1 MFLALREIRRAK
13 VRFGL
18 LIAAVAL
25 LAFLILFQSAIQNSL
40 IRQFVGGVRNQ
51 TAAVLVFNVDGR
63 RFPQSSTVSPELE
76 EKVRATEG
84 VDAIAPIYQGTFPIE
99 AGGDTQATSV
109 LGYAEPDLGGP
120 GDLIEGRMPRSAG
133 EAVANAGNEEDGF
146 GIGSTVTVQP
156 AGIDLEVVG
165 LADDVGINVLP
176 TLFTTAETYLTVL
189 RARNPAASCIS
200 GLVRA
205 TSASV
210 ASGKTLAN
218 VPTIAELTASLN
230 RADESIDALSRAD
243 AAELNPGIES
253 IKQSFTVILV
263 LFGLVVPLVCGL
275 FFLILT
281 FQKANSLVL
290 LRALGA
296 PARRLVQAL
305 LVQVALVL
313 GLGLGMAVGGFALL
327 SRGKTGSLRLR
338 FEVMNVGFWVAVL
351 TALGIVSALASIR
364 RVLAIDPIRA
374 ASGGGAGR

>member
-1 MFLALREIRRAK
+1 VFLALREIRRAK

-189 RARNPAASCIS
+189 RTRNPT
-200 GLVRA
+200 A
-205 TSASV
+205 TLD
-210 ASGKTLAN
+210 TPN
-218 VPTIAELTASLN
+218 VLGVSPSRGTTVAELTASLN

-296 PARRLVQAL
+296 PARRLIQAL

>member
-1 MFLALREIRRAK
+1 VFLALREIRRSK

-40 IRQFVGGVRNQ
+40 IRQFVGGVRHQ
-51 TAAVLVFNVDGR
+51 TAPVLVFNVDGR
-63 RFPQSSTVSPELE
+63 RFPQSSSVSPELE

-84 VDAIAPIYQGTFPIE
+84 IGGIAAIYQGTFPIE
-99 AGGDTQATSV
+99 AGGETQATSV
-109 LGYAEPDLGGP
+109 LGYTDPDLGGP
-120 GDLIEGRMPRSAG
+120 GPLLEGRLPEAAG
-133 EAVANAGNEEDGF
+133 EVVANAGNEEDGF

-176 TLFTTAETYLTVL
+176 TVFTTSDTYLTVL
-189 RARNPAASCIS
+189 QTRNPAATLDVPNVLGVSP
-200 GLVRA
+200 
-205 TSASV
+205 
-210 ASGKTLAN
+210 ASGTT
-218 VPTIAELTASLN
+218 VAELTTRLN
-230 RADESIDALSRAD
+230 RADESIDALSRVD

-281 FQKANSLVL
+281 FQKASSLVL

-296 PARRLVQAL
+296 PARRLVEAL
-305 LVQVALVL
+305 LVQVSLVL
-313 GLGLGMAVGGFALL
+313 GVGLGIAVGGFALL
-327 SRGKTGSLRLR
+327 TRGKTGSLRLR
-338 FEVMNVGFWVAVL
+338 FEPTNVGFWVATLVVL
-351 TALGIVSALASIR
+351 GVVSAVASIR
-364 RVLAIDPIRA
+364 RVLAIDPNQA
-374 ASGGGAGR
+374 TGGGGAGR